1 MKHTIDLVEQAIA
14 GQNLTERARWK
25 KQGIAV
31 PTAGDVVRQYIG
43 QDFHYIS
50 FTSIEKL
57 GINPSTTY
65 ATPIGIYAYP
75 VGDPWFERAWEAT
88 NYQAQG
94 AIPFAVSQ
102 PYIQLFRAKNEGRVV
117 VIGQD
122 GSILRGGA
130 LVERAMRQVE
140 RDYEPDLE
148 DIRQAISKKYEVRS
162 EMSRLWLTTMLIAQ
176 QQRYADKDR
185 NTQTLK
191 YDNQHVAR
199 WTKMLMDLGIDGVE
213 DRGSGTI
220 HENEPHQAVIFN
232 KRFVEQID
240 TIVNPLPAAKANR
253 THMLNSKKQL
263 ADLRWMLKTFTAS
276 YDKFI
281 ARANLSSEVDAQML
295 GGYLGEGAERF
306 TLEEFVAK
314 HGVSVGTSLPPDLND
329 VQAGLTNL
337 SNSLA
342 RMVIDHDRSMFVRE
356 ILFNKGSSLTTSKV
370 NSPQPVMTLR
380 VGRLDTITV
389 NMTDA
394 AEFGRTISGWSWR
407 TTLGA
412 RAITLKDSKL
422 DMRAL
427 PISETEK
434 LVGQRMTFAMDGGE
448 ISVPGAYISFDFPI
462 SRDIFD
468 EDGNIKDN
476 VATYRAQIIDLA
488 AKIIHNETMNLS
500 FTGLFMTEVEAA
512 QRGAR
517 GLNPTIVRFV

>member
-1 MKHTIDLVEQAIA
+1 MKHTIDMIEAA
-14 GQNLTERARWK
+14 LTERARWK
-25 KQGIAV
+25 QQGVAV
-31 PTAGDVVRQYIG
+31 PTAGDVVRQHIG

-75 VGDPWFERAWEAT
+75 LGDPWFEGAWEAT
-88 NYQAQG
+88 SNQGRG

-117 VIGQD
+117 AIAQD

-140 RDYEPDLE
+140 RDHAPELE
-148 DIRQAISKKYEVRS
+148 SIRQTISRQYEIRS
-162 EMSRLWLTTMLIAQ
+162 DMSRLWLTTMLIAQ

-185 NTQTLK
+185 NTRSLK
-191 YDNQHVAR
+191 YDNQHVVR

-220 HENEPHQAVIFN
+220 HENEPHQAVMFN
-232 KRFVEQID
+232 KRAVEQID

-253 THMLNSKKQL
+253 AHMLNSKKQL
-263 ADLRWMLKTFTAS
+263 ADLRWTLKTFTAS
-276 YDKFI
+276 YDRFI
-281 ARANLSSEVDAQML
+281 ARANLSSDVDAQML
-295 GGYLGEGAERF
+295 GGYLGDGSQRF
-306 TLEEFVAK
+306 TFEEFVAK
-314 HGVSVGTSLPPDLND
+314 HGVPVGTSLPPDLND

-342 RMVIDHDRSMFVRE
+342 RMVIDHDRSVFVRE
-356 ILFNKGSSLTTSKV
+356 ILFNKGSSLTASKV
-370 NSPQPVMTLR
+370 NSPQPVLILR

-394 AEFGRTISGWSWR
+394 ADFGRTISGWSWR

-412 RAITLKDSKL
+412 RAITLKDSTL

-427 PISETEK
+427 PSSETEK
-434 LVGQRMTFAMDGGE
+434 LAVLRMTFAMEGGE
-448 ISVPGAYISFDFPI
+448 VRVPGDYISFDFPL

-468 EDGNIKDN
+468 EDGNIKDA
-476 VATYRAQIIDLA
+476 VVSYRAQIIGLA
-488 AKIIHNETMNLS
+488 AKIIVNETMNLS
-500 FTGLFMTEVEAA
+500 FTGLFMTEKEAA
-512 QRGAR
+512 QREAR